1 METQENKQ
9 NLPETAET
17 QDFSG
22 YDDSA
27 EFAKEQA
34 EREEKKQTGF
44 SSSSRSRSDFGSQTL
59 KKIFYLKKDLDGET
73 RIEFE
78 GGR

>member
-34 EREEKKQTGF
+34 ETGREKQTGF

-59 KKIFYLKKDLDGET
+59 KKIFYLKKDLDGEAH
-73 RIEFE
+73 IQPE
-78 GGR
+78 GSR